1 MCRSL
6 HAWGGF
12 LLAILIIA
20 ISLSGTALLWKREYL
35 LLTELEARDQTEFS
49 PEVGAEIASGA
60 ERLFGGENIYL
71 IQFESENTALHKIF
85 LTNDRY
91 AYLNSKGELVD
102 LWHLNERPE
111 EWLYD
116 FHHRLL
122 LGDTGVLIC
131 GLAALSLLAL
141 VLPAVVAWWPTRK
154 GFSWP
159 VLKKGVSRPQL
170 LATHRNL
177 GIVMALPLMFSLTT
191 AILLAFPDEAQ
202 EVLVDPHRTTQ
213 SYSDLY
219 IERVDALTGREQGS
233 LPASL
238 RRAQSLMEGA
248 RIRSLQLP
256 YGFSGYNLIGLQ
268 QQGDWHPGGLSLVY
282 IEPESG
288 RMDMSLDA
296 FKLPL
301 SEKLYN
307 LSYPLHTG
315 KVENLGY
322 RLFLT
327 MVGLS
332 MSMLAIL
339 GLISFVKKLLGRANR
354 KT

>member
-1 MCRSL
+1 M
-6 HAWGGF
+6 
-12 LLAILIIA
+12 
-20 ISLSGTALLWKREYL
+20 
-35 LLTELEARDQTEFS
+35 
-49 PEVGAEIASGA
+49 
-60 ERLFGGENIYL
+60 
-71 IQFESENTALHKIF
+71 
-85 LTNDRY
+85 
-91 AYLNSKGELVD
+91 
-102 LWHLNERPE
+102 
-111 EWLYD
+111 
-116 FHHRLL
+116 
-122 LGDTGVLIC
+122 
-131 GLAALSLLAL
+131 
-141 VLPAVVAWWPTRK
+141 
-154 GFSWP
+154 
-159 VLKKGVSRPQL
+159 
-170 LATHRNL
+170 
-177 GIVMALPLMFSLTT
+177 
-191 AILLAFPDEAQ
+191 
-202 EVLVDPHRTTQ
+202 
-213 SYSDLY
+213 
-219 IERVDALTGREQGS
+219 
-233 LPASL
+233 
-238 RRAQSLMEGA
+238 
-248 RIRSLQLP
+248 
-256 YGFSGYNLIGLQ
+256 IGLQ